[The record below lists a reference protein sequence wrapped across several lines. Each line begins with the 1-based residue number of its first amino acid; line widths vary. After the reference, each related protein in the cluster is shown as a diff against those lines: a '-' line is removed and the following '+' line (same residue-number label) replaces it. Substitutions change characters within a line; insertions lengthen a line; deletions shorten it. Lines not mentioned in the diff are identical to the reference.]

1 MTTPPTDKP
10 TRALCIL
17 WPAFVMA
24 GVLETVVFA
33 VIDPQHLQ
41 WFGTT
46 PVDWQ
51 PTTLYSVAFLVFWLV
66 ISLAST
72 ITQFLTHPDA
82 Q

>member
-1 MTTPPTDKP
+1 MTTPPPKS
-10 TRALCIL
+10 TRLLCIL

-24 GVLETVVFA
+24 GVLETLIFA
-33 VIDPQHLQ
+33 VVDPQHLQ

-46 PVDWQ
+46 PVEWQ

-66 ISLAST
+66 IA
-72 ITQFLTHPDA
+72 IAAGMTQFLAHPDA